1 MPAALD
7 KLKARM
13 VAVWHAAIGTA
24 SPDESSARQDVIA
37 VGWHLGRQS
46 CQPRID
52 RLVSEIAKRDI
63 TIFRLQEALQEA
75 GNAGPEHAVTY
86 LERAI
91 WMLESAQD
99 DADSVMADIA
109 ARAALRSIRR
119 ALSALA
125 PSHPDGGPAL
135 RENAAQF
142 RDRIRTR
149 RQELEAPHDEEG
161 DDDCCHDD

>member
-1 MPAALD
+1 MSAALHS
-7 KLKARM
+7 LRSRAL
-13 VAVWHAAIGTA
+13 AVWHAAIGTA
-24 SPDESSARQDVIA
+24 SPDESSARQDA
-37 VGWHLGRQS
+37 MTVGWHLGQQS
-46 CQPRID
+46 CEARID
-52 RLVSEIAKRDI
+52 HLVGVVARRDI
-63 TIFRLQEALQEA
+63 ELFRLQEALQDA
-75 GNAGPEHAVTY
+75 ASNGSGHAVTY

-99 DADSVMADIA
+99 YADSVMADIA

-135 RENAAQF
+135 REDAAQF
-142 RDRIRTR
+142 RHRMRAR
-149 RQELEAPHDEEG
+149 RQELEDEED